1 MKREKIIRFVALI
14 LAVLMVIAMLPSVIG
29 MFI

>member
-1 MKREKIIRFVALI
+1 MKREKIIRLVALI